1 MKTAETR
8 NLISKMRNKD
18 IEKKKEKLEYIGRA
32 IPYGYLKNNKKLVID
47 KQTSHIVHLIYDLY
61 DKGCSYSQIAD
72 YLNER
77 SITSPSYYKICNR
90 YINLTENDENK
101 RWQRGA
107 IRKILMNKVYNGYYK
122 YSDKKTHPEIVDD
135 ELFNKVQLR
144 IQSKQNSSGVD
155 FYYHNGNI
163 FSNKVYCEECG
174 RVFTISPSNNKD
186 GIVNYLRC
194 SSYDTRGK
202 NKVDC
207 SNKIAIKYDELA
219 NILSLFLEDEIYSN
233 INFKILE
240 NIYET
245 HLKNGSIEIHRK
257 YLKQEKIL
265 IENQIKELEKEKNNG
280 KDLIAE
286 IKEKETKKLLYI
298 YNNRLNEIDSLLK
311 EIYSFAR
318 TKNITKKEFYLDK
331 YMIESFIEKITVGSL
346 INSKREINIILK

>member
-1 MKTAETR
+1 MKTVETR

-18 IEKKKEKLEYIGRA
+18 IEKKKENLEYIGRT
-32 IPYGYLKNNKKLVID
+32 IPYGYLKINRKLAID
-47 KQTSHIVHLIYDLY
+47 KQTSHIVYLIYDLY
-61 DKGCSYSQIAD
+61 DKGFSYTQIAD

-77 SITSPSYYKICNR
+77 GIASPSYYKICNR
-90 YINLTENDENK
+90 YITLTKNDENK

-107 IRKILMNKVYNGYYK
+107 IRKILLNKVYNGYYK
-122 YSDKKTHPEIVDD
+122 YSDKKTHQEIIND
-135 ELFNKVQLR
+135 ELFNRVQLR
-144 IQSKQNSSGVD
+144 IQNKKNTSGVD

-186 GIVNYLRC
+186 GRVNYLRC

-202 NKVDC
+202 HKVDC
-207 SNKIAIKYDELA
+207 SNKIAIRYDELA

-233 INFKILE
+233 IDFEILE
-240 NIYET
+240 NVYENQ
-245 HLKNGSIEIHRK
+245 LKNGNIEFHRK
-257 YLKQEKIL
+257 YLKQEKML
-265 IENQIKELEKEKNNG
+265 LENQIKELEKKESNG

-286 IKEKETKKLLYI
+286 IEEIEKKELLYL
-298 YNNRLNEIDSLLK
+298 YNNRLYEIKKLLK

-331 YMIESFIEKITVGSL
+331 YIIESFIEKITIGSL
-346 INSKREINIILK
+346 INYKRKINIILK